1 MLQISRS
8 ATFNKILPVAA
19 SEKTKTLSEEWLS
32 AQLLG
37 LQTLCDQ
44 SRTFSKTVT
53 DYEILTTGALNPL

>member
-1 MLQISRS
+1 M
-8 ATFNKILPVAA
+8 AA

-44 SRTFSKTVT
+44 SRTLSKTVT
-53 DYEILTTGALNPL
+53 NYEILTTGALNPL

>member
-1 MLQISRS
+1 M
-8 ATFNKILPVAA
+8 AA

-37 LQTLCDQ
+37 LRTLCDQ

-53 DYEILTTGALNPL
+53 NYEILTTGALNPL